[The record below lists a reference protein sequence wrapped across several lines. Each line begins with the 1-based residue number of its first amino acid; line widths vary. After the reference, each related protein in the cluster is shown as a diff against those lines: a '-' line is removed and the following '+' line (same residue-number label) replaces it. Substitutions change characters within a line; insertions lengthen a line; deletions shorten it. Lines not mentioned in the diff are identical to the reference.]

1 MSTGF
6 RAYCPRTRKQST
18 ERSIASSSLGGG
30 AGGGIVQSCIPA
42 WGMCIVCVCVCVCVC
57 LSVFM
62 YN

>member
-1 MSTGF
+1 
-6 RAYCPRTRKQST
+6 
-18 ERSIASSSLGGG
+18 LGGG